1 MRLIYFIVIR
11 ITFKNNV
18 VKNLLWRFE
27 VVHFHSNSVFLSILH
42 ASLHLLVHL
51 LLLYL
56 RSLLAFMTLYFK
68 LFRCLEAL
76 SLRILSSKKTRVKVN
91 QIGINLETRKKAPS
105 WKIIRLLSYNLI
117 TWAQWIL
124 EVFLNTQWWRA
135 KLKGS
140 TWKPCQKNLID
151 TNSTKNF
158 PIEKGIYW
166 TDSNRD
172 EKTSKWSNH

>member
-1 MRLIYFIVIR
+1 MRSIFFWIHCIFFEPGSPGLTDSSYFCSPLYFQEVNTTLFITHSESMRLIYFIVIR

-124 EVFLNTQWWRA
+124 EVFLNTQ
-135 KLKGS
+135 
-140 TWKPCQKNLID
+140 
-151 TNSTKNF
+151 
-158 PIEKGIYW
+158 
-166 TDSNRD
+166 
-172 EKTSKWSNH
+172 